1 MVRSSGPIAA
11 RTSRRSFI
19 FAPQPTVTLSRP
31 CREKAK
37 KHRRGRWCRRD
48 SQGSARCGTG
58 HFSPPTAVRPAHPGT
73 APRQLQRPLLPRGGR
88 HRRPAQVPEPSF
100 RPSPR
105 PNPSP
110 GGLGRPSP
118 WSGPCSEA
126 QKGPNSPNA
135 SPAAPFNQEVWGA
148 RYRFRTCQLIGTA
161 SNTY

>member
-1 MVRSSGPIAA
+1 MEWG
-11 RTSRRSFI
+11 
-19 FAPQPTVTLSRP
+19 
-31 CREKAK
+31 
-37 KHRRGRWCRRD
+37 
-48 SQGSARCGTG
+48 
-58 HFSPPTAVRPAHPGT
+58 
-73 APRQLQRPLLPRGGR
+73 APRKRNAPSGHLTGRVPLSLAFPDGTQPRPGRQLYLGGGR

-135 SPAAPFNQEVWGA
+135 SPAAPFNQEAWGA